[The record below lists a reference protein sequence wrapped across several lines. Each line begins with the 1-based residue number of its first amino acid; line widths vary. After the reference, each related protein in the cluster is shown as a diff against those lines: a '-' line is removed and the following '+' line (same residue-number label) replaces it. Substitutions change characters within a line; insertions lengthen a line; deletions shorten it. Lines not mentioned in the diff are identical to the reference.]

1 MLLLGFL
8 GDLCSS
14 SQYGSGNHASN
25 FKESFY
31 KDELGGRKECSRD
44 MQMRTE
50 DGEVRSDMNRDQ
62 GGGLKRILDFLL
74 TVIFNQN

>member
-1 MLLLGFL
+1 MLLLVFL

-14 SQYGSGNHASN
+14 SQYGSRNYASN

-31 KDELGGRKECSRD
+31 KVELGGRKECGRD

-50 DGEVRSDMNRDQ
+50 DGDVGSDMNRDQ
-62 GGGLKRILDFLL
+62 GGGLERILDFLL
-74 TVIFNQN
+74 IVIFIQN